1 MEQPNYLEVY
11 PYDRWTTNTLPLY
24 REGQE
29 LTDSQLGVRSGK
41 TVPPS
46 LLTESELISKM
57 DSHGI
62 GTDATIHEHIKTI
75 QDRDYVKKEASFLRP
90 TPLGSAL
97 VQTYNKME
105 LGLALPTVRS
115 DVEKDIDG
123 IARGEK

>member
-1 MEQPNYLEVY
+1 M
-11 PYDRWTTNTLPLY
+11 
-24 REGQE
+24 
-29 LTDSQLGVRSGK
+29 DSQLIVKAGK

-57 DSHGI
+57 DVHGI

-75 QDRDYVKKEASFLRP
+75 QDRDYVKKEASYLRP

-115 DVEKDIDG
+115 DVEKDITR
-123 IARGEK
+123 IAKGEKSIEQVLNTNINSFLTLF